1 MTLFFFENAM
11 RKNLNIYAF
20 YALLAI
26 SWLVSNHYFPWLAFH
41 SDWVAC
47 AAVVISFVILL
58 NRGQVEVP
66 FISIIF
72 LAVSIIPIFQY
83 YFGLIYF
90 KGDAIVVFLYIFLA
104 ALAACI
110 GFNFLGGKDEVYKY
124 FAVFVL
130 IAGLISM
137 WVALGQWL
145 SVDSLGLFSVHV
157 PFNGRVYANF
167 AQPNQFATFIMLNF
181 CGIFYLYYKRDIGTS
196 ITVVL
201 LIFFAW
207 GLALA
212 QSRAGFLELI
222 VFFILG
228 LVFYNNNKR
237 LIYFFIASLIIFL
250 AIWYIFL
257 PITSDFLEFSELR
270 KDKASIGTRYI
281 HWQTAISA
289 IFMAPW
295 FGYGWNQ
302 VSVALAKTVTN
313 YPSTH
318 EFIEHTHNLI
328 LDVIIWNG
336 IPISLLLFAIII
348 KWLCK
353 FVFFKTDIFDKFVVL
368 FLSCFLVHSMLEFP
382 LEYAYFLMPFSFLL
396 GSIEK
401 KKSDAKYF
409 KINNVFVRKLIAPSI
424 LLSCL
429 IWVGY
434 DYLNVESNVQNLRL
448 EDRGL
453 VIDANDKNVN
463 NIKLF
468 DQQKN
473 YILFARTTAKE
484 NMSEEQL
491 EWMRKISERYGHAP
505 ALFRYALAAGLNNRP
520 QDATNSLIRI
530 CKTSSSFNCSDSE
543 NNWNNLRLKYD
554 HLPNYPSIAKN

>member
-1 MTLFFFENAM
+1 M
-11 RKNLNIYAF
+11 RKNLNIYIF

-41 SDWVAC
+41 SDFVAC

-58 NRGQVEVP
+58 NRGEIEIP
-66 FISIIF
+66 FISIIL
-72 LAVSIIPIFQY
+72 LAVSLIPIFQY

-90 KGDAIVVFLYIFLA
+90 KGDAVVVFLYIFLA
-104 ALAACI
+104 AMAACI
-110 GFNFLGGKDEVYKY
+110 GFNFIGEKDEIYKY
-124 FAVFVL
+124 FVLFVL
-130 IAGLISM
+130 VAGIISM
-137 WVALGQWL
+137 WVAFGQWL

-157 PFNGRVYANF
+157 AFNGRVYANL

-181 CGIFYLYYKRDIGTS
+181 CGVFYLYNKRDIGAA
-196 ITVVL
+196 IAIVL
-201 LIFFAW
+201 LIFFGW

-222 VFFILG
+222 GFFMLGIVFFK
-228 LVFYNNNKR
+228 NNKR
-237 LIYFFIASLIIFL
+237 LIYFFILSLIIFL

-257 PITSDFLEFSELR
+257 PLASNFLEFSELR

-281 HWQTAISA
+281 HWQTAVSA
-289 IFMAPW
+289 ILMAPW

-302 VSVALAKTVTN
+302 VSVALAKSVID

-318 EFIEHTHNLI
+318 EFIEHSHNMI
-328 LDVIIWNG
+328 LDIFIWNG
-336 IPISLLLFAIII
+336 LPISLLFFAIFI
-348 KWLCK
+348 KWCHK
-353 FVFFKTDIFDKFVVL
+353 YVFLKMDLFDKCVVL
-368 FLSCFLVHSMLEFP
+368 SLTCFLVHAMLEFP

-396 GSIEK
+396 GFLERN
-401 KKSDAKYF
+401 KSDVEYL
-409 KINNVFVRKLIAPSI
+409 KINNVFFRKLIAPII
-424 LLSCL
+424 LLIGL
-429 IWVGY
+429 MWVGY
-434 DYLNVESNVQNLRL
+434 DYLNVESHVQNLRL

-453 VIDANDKNVN
+453 VVDVNENSLN

-484 NMSEEQL
+484 NMSGEQL
-491 EWMRKISERYGHAP
+491 EWMRKISERYGYAP
-505 ALFRYALAAGLNNRP
+505 ALFRYAIAAGLNNRP
-520 QDATNSLIRI
+520 QDATNALIRI
-530 CKTSSSFNCSDSE
+530 CKTSSAFNCSDSE

-554 HLPNYPSIAKN
+554 YLPNYPAISKTKEAILAK